1 LARPKAAFYCVAD
14 SRYFLGAV
22 GMLNSL
28 RLLGHREAVFV
39 LDCGLTDAQRS
50 MLAPEA
56 TLVPAPEDFPP
67 WLLKA
72 AAPLNQPA
80 EVMVLIDSDMIVTRP
95 LTALIHET
103 SGPQVVGF
111 RNKSDRF
118 FSAWGEVLGLGEAR
132 PRPYISSSLVFLRG
146 SIGSEVLSLMDHL
159 KHRVD
164 FQRTYWRDNDSEYPF
179 LLGDQDLLNAI
190 LATQVDPERVV
201 ELESRLEAVPP
212 FPGLRVLDERA
223 LKCAYEDGTEPYVLH
238 HFLSKP
244 WWEPTVSGVY
254 TQLLVRLLRGSDVA
268 VRVPEREFPLH
279 LRPGLL
285 AAAERWCR
293 GPLSERAR
301 ALRDRVARVREP
313 TGG

>member
-1 LARPKAAFYCVAD
+1 L
-14 SRYFLGAV
+14 
-22 GMLNSL
+22 
-28 RLLGHREAVFV
+28 
-39 LDCGLTDAQRS
+39 
-50 MLAPEA
+50 
-56 TLVPAPEDFPP
+56 
-67 WLLKA
+67 
-72 AAPLNQPA
+72 
-80 EVMVLIDSDMIVTRP
+80 
-95 LTALIHET
+95 
-103 SGPQVVGF
+103 
-111 RNKSDRF
+111 
-118 FSAWGEVLGLGEAR
+118 
-132 PRPYISSSLVFLRG
+132 
-146 SIGSEVLSLMDHL
+146 DHL
-159 KHRVD
+159 KHRGY
-164 FQRTYWRDNDSEYPF
+164 FQRTYCRDNDSEYPF

-223 LKCAYEDGTEPYVLH
+223 LKCAYQDGTEPYVLH